1 MKSIREALNTIKKI
15 RGQNT
20 DADLAADMG
29 ISLHTVRSWVRNE
42 SITRQLIQ
50 YCADRSISLDE
61 ALLGIRSFNKER
73 CALCAIRLQCDEY
86 RRATSAAM
94 VVNEDMFSPKTIVL
108 NTHLA
113 ERVAWSMFR
122 QDVLKAQ
129 SSFDLEDIDR
139 IVVELQHSHMG

>member
-1 MKSIREALNTIKKI
+1 MKSVREALQTIKKI

-20 DADLAADMG
+20 DAELANDMG
-29 ISLHTVRSWVRNE
+29 VSLHTMRSWIRNE

-61 ALLGIRSFNKER
+61 ALLGKLSFNKER

-94 VVNEDMFSPKTIVL
+94 VVNEDIFSPKTIVL

-129 SSFDLEDIDR
+129 SFFDLEGIDR
-139 IVVELQHSHMG
+139 IVVELQHLHMG

>member
-29 ISLHTVRSWVRNE
+29 ISLHTVRSWIRNE
-42 SITRQLIQ
+42 SITRQLIE
-50 YCADRSISLDE
+50 YCADRSVSLDE
-61 ALLGIRSFNKER
+61 ALLGIRSFNKDR
-73 CALCAIRLQCDEY
+73 CGLCAMRLQCDEY

>member
-1 MKSIREALNTIKKI
+1 MKAIREALNTIKKI
-15 RGQNT
+15 RGLNT

-29 ISLHTVRSWVRNE
+29 ISLHTMRSWVRNE

-61 ALLGIRSFNKER
+61 ALLGRRSFDKDR
-73 CALCAIRLQCDEY
+73 CGLCAMRLQCDEY

-129 SSFDLEDIDR
+129 SSFDLENIDR
-139 IVVELQHSHMG
+139 IVVELQHSHLG

>member
-15 RGQNT
+15 CGQNT

-29 ISLHTVRSWVRNE
+29 ISLHTVRSWIRNE
-42 SITRQLIQ
+42 SITRQFIQ

-61 ALLGIRSFNKER
+61 ALLGIRVFNKDR
-73 CALCAIRLQCDEY
+73 CGLCAMRLQCDEY

-113 ERVAWSMFR
+113 ERVAWSMYR

-129 SSFDLEDIDR
+129 SSFDLENIDR
-139 IVVELQHSHMG
+139 IVVELQHSHLG